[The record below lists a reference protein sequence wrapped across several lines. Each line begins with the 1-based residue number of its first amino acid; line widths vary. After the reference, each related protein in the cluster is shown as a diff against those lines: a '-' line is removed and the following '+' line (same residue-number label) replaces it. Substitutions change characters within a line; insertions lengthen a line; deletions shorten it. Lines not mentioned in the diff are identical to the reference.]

1 VSGTWERL
9 GRLRVRILAVALLA
23 AGPAAADVNV
33 TETADA
39 ITFTFT
45 SQSHVLTGEIASPR
59 GRRER
64 LLLNIT
70 TVTRET
76 LGEKGIEGTV
86 EVAVRAAER
95 HMPLLYTL
103 RLPGRAAAPGELGL
117 LAVDLDDCCALHQGY
132 HDPATGERLF
142 ETTVPTAALTLEG
155 PTFRRRVA
163 AFVAMMDDREDHRLW
178 GDTAVGLIT
187 YAAAD
192 RAIRQIVVMADTAAK
207 ARRLRSLDDERTT
220 LAWVDGRTGVP
231 IVTAPG
237 RALVQPVLR
246 LHFITSDIEMTIP
259 LKDDDLV
266 PDKSPAGLTLSAQPE
281 PAIAGGWRVASAVAA
296 PWASG
301 ALPAQALKDRYVL
314 FARDGVRSA
323 GSVFDCGHATYVRS
337 AVPSEGLF
345 QGAGLTTGQAAA
357 LGLGEPLSA
366 SFTLTCDTGVFT
378 FHRTPDGRWLTAL
391 DYVIYGL
398 ERAVE

>member
-1 VSGTWERL
+1 MSGTCERL
-9 GRLRVRILAVALLA
+9 GRLGASVLAVALLA

-33 TETADA
+33 TGTADA
-39 ITFTFT
+39 MTFTLT

-64 LLLNIT
+64 LLLNIA

-76 LGEKGIEGTV
+76 LGEKGIEGMV
-86 EVAVRAAER
+86 EVAARVAER

-103 RLPGRAAAPGELGL
+103 RLPGRTAALGELGL
-117 LAVDLDDCCALHQGY
+117 LAIDLDDCCALHQSY

-163 AFVAMMDDREDHRLW
+163 AFVAMMDGREDHRFW

-192 RAIRQIVVMADTAAK
+192 RTIRQIVVRADTATK

-220 LAWVDGRTGVP
+220 LAWVDGRTGAP

-237 RALVQPVLR
+237 QASVQPILR
-246 LHFITSDIEMTIP
+246 LHFITSDIEVKIP

-266 PDKSPAGLTLSAQPE
+266 PDKSPAGLTLLAQRE

-296 PWASG
+296 PWASS
-301 ALPAQALKDRYVL
+301 APAQELKDRYIL
-314 FARDGVRSA
+314 FARDAVRSA
-323 GSVFDCGHATYVRS
+323 GSVFDCGHATYERS
-337 AVPSEGLF
+337 AIPAEGLF
-345 QGAGLTTGQAAA
+345 QGAGVTTGQAAA
-357 LGLGEPLSA
+357 LGLDKPLSP

-391 DYVIYGL
+391 DNVIYGL